1 MEPFGILDR
10 NPGMESLL
18 ADLRHAFRVF
28 RKSPGFTAIAIA
40 ALALGIGANTAI
52 FSVINVVLLKPLPYP
67 EPDRI
72 MQIARGFPGGVG
84 NSASIPKFNAW
95 KKNDV
100 FEAMAAYDFA
110 GPGMNVGGSDH
121 PEQVKGIHASSE
133 FFRVFGVSPTL
144 GRTFTADEDMPS
156 GPKVAVISYQFFS
169 RRLGG
174 DLRLVGT
181 PILIAGEPTT
191 VVGVLP
197 ATFKSDPPA
206 DNFIPLQADPNSTN
220 QGHYLLVAGRLKPG
234 VTIETAKAQM
244 KIVGERFRQANPKW
258 MDKTESVAV
267 TPLQEAQVGDVKLP
281 LMILLGAVGF
291 VLLIACANVAN
302 LQLARASTR
311 QREMAIRTAI
321 GANRLRIV
329 KQLLT
334 ESVMLA
340 LAGVVL
346 GFLIGAWGV
355 RALLAIAPGDLPR
368 ISDSQHASTAVSAL
382 DWHVLGFTLAVAFA
396 TGILFGLFPAVH
408 VSRLDVNSALKD
420 TSGRAGTG
428 RHQNR
433 ARGFLVVSEIA
444 LAVILLVGAALMIRT
459 FASLRAVNP
468 GFDPHNVLT
477 LQTSLS
483 GGQYGTTAKVDNLIR
498 QMTPRLESL
507 PGVQSAASALMLPI
521 EGGVDLPVNIAG
533 KPPATGAVY
542 NGDEQW
548 RSISAH
554 YFAAFKIPLLR
565 GRVFSEH
572 DIGNSARVIIVN
584 EAFSKKYFQNE
595 DPIGH
600 AMTLGKGLGPQF
612 EEPAREIV
620 GIVGNVRENGLTDS
634 NQPVMYVPASQVA
647 DGLTQLANSVLPLS
661 WILRTSQEPTA
672 LATAVQHEFLAVDGQ
687 LPVSKFRT
695 MEQVISE
702 STARSNFNMLLLTIF
717 AGTALLLAAL
727 GIYGLMSYSVEQR
740 TQEIGIRV
748 ALGASGG
755 DMLRMVIGRGL
766 LLAGIGLA
774 VGLAAAFGL
783 TRLLQSLLFGVKAND
798 PMAFGAV
805 VVTLAAVA
813 WIAIYIPARRATR
826 IDPLVALRYE

>member
-1 MEPFGILDR
+1 ME
-10 NPGMESLL
+10 NLL
-18 ADLRHAFRVF
+18 ADSRHAFRVF
-28 RKSPGFTAIAIA
+28 RKSPGFTAIAVT

-72 MQIARGFPGGVG
+72 MRIARGFPGGSG
-84 NSASIPKFNAW
+84 DSASIPKFNTW

-100 FEAMAAYDFA
+100 FAAMAAYDFV

-121 PEQVKGIHASSE
+121 PEQVKGIHVSSE
-133 FFRVFGVSPTL
+133 FFRVFGVSPVI
-144 GRTFTADEDMPS
+144 GRTFTADEDMPG
-156 GPKVAVISYQFFS
+156 GPKVAVISYQLFS

-181 PILIAGEPTT
+181 PLQIAGEPTT

-206 DNFIPLQADPNSTN
+206 DVFIPLQADPNSTN

-234 VTIETAKAQM
+234 VTLQAAKARM
-244 KIVGERFRQANPKW
+244 KIAGERFRQANPKW
-258 MDKTESVAV
+258 MEKTESVSV
-267 TPLQEAQVGDVKLP
+267 TPLQEAQAGDAKRP

-311 QREMAIRTAI
+311 QREMAIRTAV
-321 GANRLRIV
+321 GASRLRIV
-329 KQLLT
+329 RQLLA
-334 ESVMLA
+334 ESVLLA
-340 LAGVVL
+340 LAGGVL
-346 GFLIGAWGV
+346 GFLVGGWGV
-355 RALLAIAPGDLPR
+355 HALLALAPGSLPH
-368 ISDSQHASTAVSAL
+368 ISDSLQSSMAVTAL
-382 DWHVLGFTLAVAFA
+382 DWRVLGFTLAISFA

-483 GGQYGTTAKVDNLIR
+483 GGRYDTTAKVDNLVR

-507 PGVQSAASALMLPI
+507 PGVQSAASALVLPI
-521 EGGVDLPVNIAG
+521 EGGIDMPFNIPG
-533 KPPATGAVY
+533 KPPAKGDIY

-548 RSISAH
+548 RSVSAH

-565 GRVFSEH
+565 GRVFGDH
-572 DIGNSARVIIVN
+572 DMGNSARVIVIN
-584 EAFSKKYFQNE
+584 EAMAKKYWQKE
-595 DPIGH
+595 DPVG
-600 AMTLGKGLGPQF
+600 ASMTLGKGLGPEF

-620 GIVGNVRENGLTDS
+620 GIVGNVRETGLTDVD
-634 NQPVMYVPASQVA
+634 QAVMYVPAGQVA
-647 DGLTQLANSVLPLS
+647 DGLTQLANKIIPLS
-661 WILRTSQEPTA
+661 WVVRTSVEPTA
-672 LATAVQHEFLAVDGQ
+672 LANAIQREFLAVDGQ
-687 LPVSKFRT
+687 LPVSRFRT

-727 GIYGLMSYSVEQR
+727 GIYGLMSYSVAQR

-748 ALGASGG
+748 ALGASGS
-755 DMLRMVIGRGL
+755 DMLRLVIRSGL
-766 LLAGIGLA
+766 VLAGIGLA

-783 TRLLQSLLFGVKAND
+783 TRLLSSLLFGVKAND
-798 PMAFGAV
+798 PIAFGAV

-813 WIAIYIPARRATR
+813 GVAVYIPARRATR
-826 IDPLVALRYE
+826 IDPLTALRYE